1 MSKIQTKVLDEKTP
15 DKRNP
20 NKGRRHSYDGPGY
33 DSPLDAMRGP
43 REKLMYV
50 LCVLTESETRQPDYL
65 ATVDV
70 DPESPYYSQVIH
82 RLRMP
87 YLDDELHHSGWNA
100 SSRFFGDTSIE
111 RNRLILPC
119 LGSGRIY
126 VVDTGSDLYA
136 PSLCKIIEPRE
147 IIKKCN
153 LSFLHSSHCLS
164 SGEIM
169 ICGIGDAFG
178 NGRGGFLLLDPE
190 TLEVKGTWNCP
201 EDGPVQMCD
210 FWFQPRHNVLIST
223 EVGEPKFF
231 INGFNLDNLGEGRN
245 GRYLNVWDLTTHRL
259 LQSID
264 VGEDSDP
271 VEIRFLH
278 NPNAAHGYVACFLQ
292 SSIHHFFKTE
302 DGCWTAEKVI
312 QVPNKK
318 VSGWI
323 YPEMP
328 GFPFDIVIS
337 MDDQFLYFS
346 NWVHGD
352 VRQYDITDPHCPK
365 LVGQVFVGGSLQ
377 KGGPVTVLED
387 PELDCQPDPFV
398 IQGKKVQGGPHML
411 QLSLDGRRLYVT
423 TSLLTSWDKQFYPKM
438 IREGSVMLQLNVDTV
453 KGGLCVNPN
462 FLVDF
467 GHEPFGPARAHD
479 MRYPGG
485 DCTSDI
491 WE

>member
-1 MSKIQTKVLDEKTP
+1 MSKIQTKALDVKTP
-15 DKRNP
+15 DQRNL
-20 NKGRRHSYDGPGY
+20 NKGRRGSYHGPGY
-33 DSPLDAMRGP
+33 TSPLDAMRGP
-43 REKLMYV
+43 KEKLMYV
-50 LCVLTESETRQPDYL
+50 QCVLTGTESRQPDYL

-70 DPESPYYSQVIH
+70 DPESPCYCKVIH

-100 SSRFFGDTSIE
+100 SSKSFGDTSIE

-119 LGSGRIY
+119 LRSGRIY
-126 VVDTGSDLYA
+126 VVDTGSDLCA
-136 PSLCKIIEPRE
+136 PSLCKIIEPQE
-147 IIKKCN
+147 SIKKCN
-153 LSFLHSSHCLS
+153 LGFLHSSHCLS

-169 ICGIGDAFG
+169 ICAVGDAFG

-190 TLEVKGTWNCP
+190 TWEVKGTWNCP

-210 FWFQPRHNVLIST
+210 FWFQPRHNVLISSDT
-223 EVGEPKFF
+223 GVPKFF
-231 INGFNLDNLGEGRN
+231 INGFNLDILGKGCYVRH
-245 GRYLNVWDLTTHRL
+245 LNVWDWTTHCL
-259 LQSID
+259 LQSVD
-264 VGEDSDP
+264 LGEDSDP
-271 VEIRFLH
+271 SEVRFLH
-278 NPNAAHGYVACFLQ
+278 NPNSPHGYVACFLQ

-302 DGCWTAEKVI
+302 DGCWKAEKVI

-328 GFPFDIVIS
+328 GFTFDIVIS
-337 MDDQFLYFS
+337 LDDRFLYCS

-398 IQGKKVQGGPHML
+398 IHGKKVQGGPQML
-411 QLSLDGRRLYVT
+411 QLSLDGTRLFVT
-423 TSLLTSWDKQFYPKM
+423 TSLLTAWDKQFYPKLV
-438 IREGSVMLQLNVDTV
+438 REGSVMLQLNMDTER
-453 KGGLCVNPN
+453 GGLCVNPN

-467 GHEPFGPARAHD
+467 RHEPFGPARAHD